1 MKAGDTVTVTFAVVD
16 AHDRDN
22 VLLEAGN
29 GQRIS
34 LSETVL
40 VAVGEAEPEP
50 EAPQA

>member
-1 MKAGDTVTVTFAVVD
+1 MKAGDTVTVNFAVVD
-16 AHDRDN
+16 AHDKDN

-40 VAVGEAEPEP
+40 VAGPGPEP
-50 EAPQA
+50 EAPKAE